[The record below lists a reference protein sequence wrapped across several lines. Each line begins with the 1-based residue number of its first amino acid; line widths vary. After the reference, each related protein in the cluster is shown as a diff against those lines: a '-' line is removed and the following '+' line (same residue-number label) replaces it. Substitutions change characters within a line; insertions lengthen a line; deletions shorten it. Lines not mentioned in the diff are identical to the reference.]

1 MTSRADPEDVRR
13 GLDLGAGA
21 YITKQKFDQREL
33 RQRSG
38 SRYERDA
45 AAAVRVMVVEDL
57 VVRQLLVHIIAR
69 DLRLVVQ
76 RRSGRPKRR
85 CARSAA
91 CSPT

>member
-1 MTSRADPEDVRR
+1 MSATPQ
-13 GLDLGAGA
+13 LP
-21 YITKQKFDQREL
+21 
-33 RQRSG
+33 
-38 SRYERDA
+38 
-45 AAAVRVMVVEDL
+45 VRVMVVEDSL

-69 DLRLVVQ
+69 DSRLVVQ